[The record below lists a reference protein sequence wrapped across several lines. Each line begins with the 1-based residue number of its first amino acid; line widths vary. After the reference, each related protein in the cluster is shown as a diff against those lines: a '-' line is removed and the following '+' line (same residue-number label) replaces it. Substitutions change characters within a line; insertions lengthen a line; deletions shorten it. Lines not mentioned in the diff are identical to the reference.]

1 MKSIS
6 ITVNITSK
14 TILLLFALIIG
25 VLGFKTVNNS
35 YAQSSSSPFTGS
47 CGLILNRNFGGWE
60 VSYKGSNTVAQNFI
74 GIMNFDTGNFSFLA
88 NMVSGYGTSQASES
102 QQVFTNDNQKG
113 TITAGPIT
121 GTYYLTK
128 IGENTPSYVFV
139 PVNGGNT
146 FLVSELN
153 TTKTS
158 STGVCQKI

>member
-1 MKSIS
+1 MKPLS
-6 ITVNITSK
+6 ITLNISSQS
-14 TILLLFALIIG
+14 IVILFALIFSL
-25 VLGFKTVNNS
+25 LGLKGIKDS
-35 YAQSSSSPFTGS
+35 HAQSSASPFTGS

-60 VSYKGSNTVAQNFI
+60 ASYKGSNTVAQNFI
-74 GIMNFDTGNFSFLA
+74 GIINFDTGYTSVLV

-102 QQVFTNDNQKG
+102 QQVFIDNQKG
-113 TITAGPIT
+113 TITAGPVT
-121 GTYYLTK
+121 GTYYLTAA
-128 IGENTPSYVFV
+128 GENTPSFVFV

>member
-25 VLGFKTVNNS
+25 VLGLKTVKDS
-35 YAQSSSSPFTGS
+35 YAQSSASPFTGS

-60 VSYKGSNTVAQNFI
+60 VSYKGANTVAQNFI
-74 GIMNFDTGNFSFLA
+74 GIMNFDTGNFHVLA

-102 QQVFTNDNQKG
+102 QQVFTDDQKG
-113 TITAGPIT
+113 AITAGPIT

>member
-14 TILLLFALIIG
+14 TIVILLALIIG
-25 VLGFKTVNNS
+25 VLGLKTVKDS
-35 YAQSSSSPFTGS
+35 YAQSSASPLTGS

-60 VSYKGSNTVAQNFI
+60 VFYKGANTVAQNFI
-74 GIMNFDTGNFSFLA
+74 GIINFDTGTFHGLT

-102 QQVFTNDNQKG
+102 QQVFTDNQKG
-113 TITAGPIT
+113 TITAGPVI
-121 GTYYLTK
+121 GSYYLTAA
-128 IGENTPSYVFV
+128 GENTPSFVFV

>member
-6 ITVNITSK
+6 ITLNISSK
-14 TILLLFALIIG
+14 TIVILLALVIC
-25 VLGFKTVNNS
+25 VLGLKTVKDS
-35 YAQSSSSPFTGS
+35 YAQSSASPFTGS

-60 VSYKGSNTVAQNFI
+60 VFYRGSNTVAQNFI
-74 GIMNFDTGNFSFLA
+74 GIVNFDTGNISYMA
-88 NMVSGYGTSQASES
+88 NLVSGYGTSQASES
-102 QQVFTNDNQKG
+102 QQVFTDRG
-113 TITAGPIT
+113 SFTAGPVA
-121 GTYYLTK
+121 GTYYLTG
-128 IGENTPSYVFV
+128 IGENLPSYVFV